1 MNTNTLNFDYL
12 DHYTYDELQKFMDK
26 IENELYARDAAK
38 RDEAISA
45 FQRAFYDLKDLG
57 ITPTYQDD
65 NWDEGV
71 NLRDWDCFYF

>member
-1 MNTNTLNFDYL
+1 MNVNSVNLNDMSLLTDTDIIELINSLNLEL
-12 DHYTYDELQKFMDK
+12 DK
-26 IENELYARDAAK
+26 RDAAK

-57 ITPTYQDD
+57 ITPMYQDD
-65 NWDEGV
+65 NWDDGI